1 MAIVAD
7 AVTAWPAM
15 RGAARGVVLALC
27 LAAAGCSTFERQVMA
42 PPNPN
47 NPMSEPPAGLTDP
60 CAGLSPAQ
68 RAATQGCA
76 AP

>member
-1 MAIVAD
+1 MAIVAHI
-7 AVTAWPAM
+7 VTAGRAT
-15 RGAARGVVLALC
+15 RGAARGVVVALC
-27 LAAAGCSTFERQVMA
+27 LAAVGCSTFERQVMA

-47 NPMSEPPAGLTDP
+47 NPMSEPPPGLTDP

-68 RAATQGCA
+68 RAATQGCG